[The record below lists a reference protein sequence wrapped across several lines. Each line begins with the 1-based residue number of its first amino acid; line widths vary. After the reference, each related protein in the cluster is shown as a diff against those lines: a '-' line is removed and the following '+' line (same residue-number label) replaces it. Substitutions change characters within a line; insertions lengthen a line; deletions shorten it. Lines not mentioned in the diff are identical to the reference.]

1 MGSKVD
7 IFGRTTKENF
17 QILNNFKFLE
27 ARGKETEESREHLSL
42 YYIMYSK
49 KVISLLSTLNSKL
62 SPPPLK
68 KMKKTAFSSSVTKK
82 VCIFGGRN

>member
-49 KVISLLSTLNSKL
+49 RVISKLSTLTS
-62 SPPPLK
+62 STK

-82 VCIFGGRN
+82 VCIFGAEKN

>member
-27 ARGKETEESREHLSL
+27 ASGKETEESREHLSL

-49 KVISLLSTLNSKL
+49 KVISKL
-62 SPPPLK
+62 
-68 KMKKTAFSSSVTKK
+68 
-82 VCIFGGRN
+82 

>member
-49 KVISLLSTLNSKL
+49 KVISPLSTLNSKL

-68 KMKKTAFSSSVTKK
+68 K
-82 VCIFGGRN
+82 